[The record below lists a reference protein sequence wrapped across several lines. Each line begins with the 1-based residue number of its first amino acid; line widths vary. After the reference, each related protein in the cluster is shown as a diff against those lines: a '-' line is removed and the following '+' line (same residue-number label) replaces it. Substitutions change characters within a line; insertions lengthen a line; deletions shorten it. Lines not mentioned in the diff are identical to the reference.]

1 MGVNK
6 FQSKEADIPETLK
19 IDQKAVHQQLD
30 RLQSLKQNRDN
41 QKVESS
47 LKVLNDT
54 ASNDKNLMPV
64 IIDTVQSE
72 ATLGEISDTLRRVFG
87 EYY

>member
-6 FQSKEADIPETLK
+6 FQSKEDEIRETLQ
-19 IDQKAVHQQLD
+19 IDQKAVQQQLD
-30 RLQSLKQNRDN
+30 RLQSLKQNRDK

-47 LKVLNDT
+47 LKALNDA

-64 IIDTVQSE
+64 IIDAVQSE
-72 ATLGEISDTLRRVFG
+72 ATLGEISDTLRGVFG
-87 EYY
+87 EY